1 MGRMS
6 GLSEDWSRHTVLVT
20 GATGM
25 IGSSLCRRL
34 VDAGSRV
41 VALVRDTDPASELVR
56 SGTITRLTV
65 VDGSL
70 ESYDDVE
77 RAVLDSEVDTI
88 FHLGAQTIV
97 GTALRA
103 PLPTLTVNVL
113 GTTHVLEVAR
123 RHPDLVRQTV
133 VASSDK
139 AYGSQERLPYTEDTP
154 LEGRHP
160 YEVSKSAA
168 DLISQGYHATY
179 GVPVA
184 IARCGNVYGRGDLN
198 WSRIVPGSI
207 RSLLGKEPLVIRSDG
222 TYLRDYIFVDDVVDA
237 YLLLAEAVGSGKAAG
252 QAFNFSTGQ
261 PLTVLEMYDAVVEAM
276 GVERIEPIVA
286 NTAQG
291 EIRDQYLDSTKARE
305 QLDWKPRFQLADAL
319 RRTVDWYRAFFN
331 DR

>member
-1 MGRMS
+1 MTVP
-6 GLSEDWSRHTVLVT
+6 SEDWAGHAVLVT

-34 VDAGSRV
+34 VDEGASV
-41 VALVRDTDPASELVR
+41 VALVRDADPASELLR

-65 VDGSL
+65 VEGSL

-113 GTTHVLEVAR
+113 GTAHVLEVAR
-123 RHPDLVRQTV
+123 RHPDLVRRVV

-139 AYGSQERLPYTEDTP
+139 AYGSQQQLPYTEDTA

-184 IARCGNVYGRGDLN
+184 IARCGNVYGGGDLN

-207 RSLLGKEPLVIRSDG
+207 RVLLGKEPLVIRSDG
-222 TYLRDYIFVDDVVDA
+222 TFLRDYIFVEDVVDA
-237 YLLLAEAVGSGKAAG
+237 YLLLAEAVGSGVAAG
-252 QAFNFSTGQ
+252 QAYNFSTGQ

-276 GVERIEPIVA
+276 EVERIEPVVA
-286 NTAQG
+286 NTARA
-291 EIRDQYLDSTKARE
+291 EIRDQYLDSTKARH
-305 QLDWKPRFQLADAL
+305 QLGWKPRFELRDAL
-319 RRTVDWYRAFFN
+319 RLTADWYRAFFGN
-331 DR
+331 R